1 MEFLWQL
8 FFARKPKRS
17 FARLDAD
24 GRCQAFKQCELPP
37 TGDGWIEVEEI
48 HLAWMHQPLP
58 ANARVNP
65 RAQHPRRALPL
76 TI

>member
-58 ANARVNP
+58 ANARVTHVHNT
-65 RAQHPRRALPL
+65 HGALCR
-76 TI
+76 